1 MIAISSNARF
11 NHSNLYNNYNLYKF
25 TLNKNMLQ
33 RIQSIYLL
41 LASLAIFAL
50 FLFPLV
56 HNVPVD
62 GKLSTI
68 MVTGVFQEVNGQ
80 LAHTQFFV
88 ALTAATVVMGLIPLI
103 IIFLYKNR
111 KQQIA
116 LCYSAMLVIIGF
128 SFWMA
133 QEVKKVMGSI
143 QIDTHNWGIGL
154 LLSSASIIL
163 LIAALKAIQ
172 RDEKLVKSADR
183 LR

>member
-1 MIAISSNARF
+1 
-11 NHSNLYNNYNLYKF
+11 
-25 TLNKNMLQ
+25 MLQ

-41 LASLAIFAL
+41 LAALALYAL

-56 HNVPVD
+56 HNVYVD
-62 GKLSTI
+62 GKALTI
-68 MVTGVFQEVNGQ
+68 SVTGVFQDVNGQ
-80 LAHTQFFV
+80 MAHTQFFV
-88 ALTAATVVMGLIPLI
+88 ALTVATALIGLIPLA
-103 IIFLYKNR
+103 IIFMFKNR

-116 LCYSAMLVIIGF
+116 LCWSAILVIIGY

-133 QEVKKVMGSI
+133 QAVKQIMGSI

-154 LLSSASIIL
+154 LLSSISIVL
-163 LIAALKAIQ
+163 LILALKAVQ

>member
-1 MIAISSNARF
+1 
-11 NHSNLYNNYNLYKF
+11 
-25 TLNKNMLQ
+25 MLQ

-41 LASLAIFAL
+41 LAGLAIFAL

-56 HNVPVD
+56 HNVSVD
-62 GKLSTI
+62 GKLLTI
-68 MVTGVFQEVNGQ
+68 MVTGVFQDVNGQ
-80 LAHTQFFV
+80 MAHTQFFV
-88 ALTAATVVMGLIPLI
+88 ALTAATVVVGLIPLI

-116 LCYSAMLVIIGF
+116 LCYSAILVIIGY

-133 QEVKKVMGSI
+133 QTVKGVGDI
-143 QIDTHNWGIGL
+143 EIDTHNWGIGL
-154 LLSSASIIL
+154 LLSSISIVLI
-163 LIAALKAIQ
+163 IAAFKAIQ